1 MTFGNDKTKYEP
13 LQPFKVIDT
22 TKSNCLHDACIRCR
36 GTGKD
41 DKGQFCVHFISCSCP
56 KCAVTC

>member
-13 LQPFKVIDT
+13 LKPFNVIGT
-22 TKSNCLHDACIRCR
+22 KKSNCLHDAFIKCH

-41 DKGQFCVHFISCSCP
+41 SRGGFCVHFISCPCP
-56 KCAVTC
+56 KCSFTC